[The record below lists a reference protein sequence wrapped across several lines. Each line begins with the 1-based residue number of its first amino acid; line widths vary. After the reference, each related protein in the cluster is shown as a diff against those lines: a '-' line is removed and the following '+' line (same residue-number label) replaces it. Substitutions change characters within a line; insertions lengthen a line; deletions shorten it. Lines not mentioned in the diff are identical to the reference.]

1 VRLEEVELPRLIKK
15 RGRRAAGSNEGS
27 AGRSVT
33 STGARR
39 SGFAASMPPKTR
51 ADDDNLRLSIRHALV
66 LARCLSSHN
75 IQDRATIE
83 RLKTSQIRFSR
94 RFRCR
99 ERGSLGG
106 VEHPPRGATRLFVD
120 SRCRRKTFLEH
131 HRELPRQSMR
141 LSRSPTPRARFRPA
155 SPNRKS
161 RRGSPRR

>member
-1 VRLEEVELPRLIKK
+1 
-15 RGRRAAGSNEGS
+15 
-27 AGRSVT
+27 VT

-83 RLKTSQIRFSR
+83 RLKTSQVRFSR

-106 VEHPPRGATRLFVD
+106 VEHPPAV
-120 SRCRRKTFLEH
+120 
-131 HRELPRQSMR
+131 
-141 LSRSPTPRARFRPA
+141 
-155 SPNRKS
+155 
-161 RRGSPRR
+161 RRGGSMVRMIPALRDAIAIATLRSFFKKVTLSGQLADPMWGVQLN